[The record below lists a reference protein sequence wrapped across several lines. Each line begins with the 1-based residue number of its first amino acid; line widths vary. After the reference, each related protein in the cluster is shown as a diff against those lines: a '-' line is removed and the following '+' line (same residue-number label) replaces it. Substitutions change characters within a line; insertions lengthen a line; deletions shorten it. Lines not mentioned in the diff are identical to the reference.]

1 MAYNP
6 FWFFT
11 SHATTFSTQLVKFV
25 CFLFTLF
32 FPLFSIFFI
41 LLPAKFYN
49 IFRNW
54 RRLSTRFF
62 SSLSNDSTDL
72 CLVGAERTTIFAKI
86 EILKATAPFFIKI
99 YGKFMN
105 YFANSWSVTLFDQFQ
120 EVSIKAVTNCVFSYF
135 HRRCK
140 HTLGPRETANNTCFD
155 NFVFWSYGN
164 SSLQSRFKFWKWIA
178 INRLVDFAQ

>member
-32 FPLFSIFFI
+32 SPCSLFFLYYCQPSFTIFSETDDDFPLDFFPPWVMI
-41 LLPAKFYN
+41 AQIYVWWEQKEPRYLQ
-49 IFRNW
+49 
-54 RRLSTRFF
+54 
-62 SSLSNDSTDL
+62 
-72 CLVGAERTTIFAKI
+72 KI
-86 EILKATAPFFIKI
+86 KILKATAHFFIKI

-140 HTLGPRETANNTCFD
+140 HTLGPRETANNTFRSFCILIL
-155 NFVFWSYGN
+155 W
-164 SSLQSRFKFWKWIA
+164 
-178 INRLVDFAQ
+178 